1 MRTPPVFTIA
11 VLIALAVTALWWQLS
26 ERRARQLN
34 HEVERLT
41 ATVDSLRGSPDGS
54 GGAGGKADES
64 AGAGERTIPASLLT
78 PAQVQDLRQR
88 GLADPVRDLTADLE
102 RHPELVPIKP
112 VAGGTMRFYGSQSA
126 VLSPKWMLAYFEDGH
141 VAGHALMEYRVEPG
155 GKIGWK
161 VLTANQD

>member
-26 ERRARQLN
+26 ERRARQLH

-41 ATVDSLRGSPDGS
+41 ATVDSLRASSNGS
-54 GGAGGKADES
+54 GGATSAGES

-78 PAQVQDLRQR
+78 PAQVQELRQR
-88 GLADPVRDLTADLE
+88 GLSEPVRDLTADLE
-102 RHPELVPIKP
+102 RHPELIPIQP
-112 VAGGTMRFYGSQSA
+112 VSGGTMRFYGSQSA

-155 GKIGWK
+155 GKIDWK

>member
-1 MRTPPVFTIA
+1 MRTPPIFTIA

-41 ATVDSLRGSPDGS
+41 ATVDSLRASSNGS
-54 GGAGGKADES
+54 GGGGSSAGES
-64 AGAGERTIPASLLT
+64 AGAGERTIPSSLLT
-78 PAQVQDLRQR
+78 PGQLQDLRQR
-88 GLADPVRDLTADLE
+88 GLSDPVRDLTADLE
-102 RHPELVPIKP
+102 RHPELIPIKP

-141 VAGHALMEYRVEPG
+141 VAGHALMEYRVSPG
-155 GKIGWK
+155 GKIDWT
-161 VLTANQD
+161 VLTAKQD